1 MPINRYEDEGIARY
15 WNSKYDDDYH
25 PYCMADKKVLELI
38 SDLKLPNGSTCLELG
53 IGGGQMFLSMLRW
66 LTCSWCL

>member
-25 PYCMADKKVLELI
+25 PYLHGRQK
-38 SDLKLPNGSTCLELG
+38 STRTN
-53 IGGGQMFLSMLRW
+53 LRFE
-66 LTCSWCL
+66 TA